1 MKKFLAMLL
10 LCATLLTVFTGCQN
24 RSATETS
31 ASNELSGTYSVTL
44 WVSEVEG
51 VAAMTKKQIEAFQA
65 DHPGIL
71 IKASI
76 EGVAEADAANKILT
90 DVGSAPDIYCFA
102 QDQLARLVQAAA
114 LAQPGQQ
121 ARQFIRQN
129 NDEASVEAAS
139 VAGQIYAYPLT
150 ADNGYYMY
158 YDTSIISNP
167 DDLDAIIADCEA
179 HGKKLR
185 FGLEDA
191 WFMSSFFFAT
201 GCRSQ
206 WDMNVQGQFT
216 GVKDNFNSPEGLIA
230 MQAMQKLA
238 QSKAYDANNNI
249 FTDAAVVITGIW
261 NANAAQA
268 HFGKNL
274 GATDLPSF
282 TVDGKSYHL
291 GSFTG
296 NKLMGIRPQYDPKK
310 AAVLSLLAQY
320 LTGETCQLERYE
332 QFQWGPSNL
341 SAQKSPAVAKNVSLS
356 ALAKQK
362 EYAVLQGQIHGS
374 WWDIAKV
381 LGAQAKAAK
390 TTQELQKAL
399 TDYEAAITGL
409 LPHGN

>member
-1 MKKFLAMLL
+1 MKKLLATLL
-10 LCATLLTVFTGCQN
+10 LCATLLTIFTGCQK
-24 RSATETS
+24 RSATENS
-31 ASNELSGTYSVTL
+31 ADNELSGTYSVTL
-44 WVSEVEG
+44 WVSEVDG
-51 VAAMTKKQIEAFQA
+51 VAAMTKKQIDAFQTA
-65 DHPGIL
+65 HPGIQ

-90 DVGSAPDIYCFA
+90 DVASAPDIYCFA

-114 LAQPGQQ
+114 LAMPGQQ
-121 ARQFIRQN
+121 AQQFIREN
-129 NDEASVEAAS
+129 NDAASVEAAS

-191 WFMSSFFFAT
+191 WFMASFFFAT

-206 WDMNVQGQFT
+206 WDMNAQGQFT
-216 GVKDNFNSPEGLIA
+216 GVQDNFNSPEGLIA
-230 MQAMQKLA
+230 MQAMQKLS

-296 NKLMGIRPQYDPKK
+296 NKLMGIKPQSDPKK
-310 AAVLSLLAQY
+310 AAVLALLTQY
-320 LTGETCQLERYE
+320 LTGETCQLERYG

-341 SAQKSPAVAKNVSLS
+341 SAQKSPEVARNVSLS

-390 TTQELQKAL
+390 NTQDLQKAL
-399 TDYEAAITGL
+399 TDYEATITGL

>member
-1 MKKFLAMLL
+1 MKKLLAMLL
-10 LCATLLTVFTGCQN
+10 LCATLLSLFTGCQN
-24 RSATETS
+24 QSATETS
-31 ASNELSGTYSVTL
+31 ASNELAGTYSVTL
-44 WVSEVEG
+44 WVSEVDG
-51 VAAMTKKQIEAFQA
+51 VAALTKKQIEDFQA
-65 DHPGIL
+65 AHPNIR
-71 IKASI
+71 IKVSI
-76 EGVAEADAANKILT
+76 EGVAEGDAANKILT
-90 DVGSAPDIYCFA
+90 DVASAPDIYCFA

-121 ARQFIRQN
+121 ARKYIREN
-129 NDEASVEAAS
+129 NDDASVEAAS

-158 YDTSIISNP
+158 YDKSIISNP

-179 HGKKLR
+179 HDKKLR

-191 WFMSSFFFAT
+191 WFMASFFFAT

-206 WDMNVQGQFT
+206 WNMNARGQFT

-230 MQAMQKLA
+230 MQAMQKLS

-282 TVDGKSYHL
+282 TVNGKSYHL

-310 AAVLSLLAQY
+310 AAVLSLLVQY

-332 QFQWGPSNL
+332 KFQWGPSNL
-341 SAQKSPAVAKNVSLS
+341 AAQKSPEVAKNVSLS
-356 ALAKQK
+356 ALSKQK

-390 TTQELQKAL
+390 STQDLQKAL

-409 LPHGN
+409 LPHEN